1 MVEAESSLE
10 PRLAATAAESARAAT
25 TGTAGTAEADA
36 RGHLLRNIV
45 LFGRLLRVGSL
56 DVTPTQL
63 RDWVAALELVDLA
76 RKRDVKA
83 AARAVLV
90 SRRRDL
96 PWFDKAF
103 ELFWQAR
110 DPRELE
116 QLELGLMIQRRT
128 ERKKRAA
135 IRKLALRDGDDDG
148 GDRPDDRDRT
158 ARAQLYSAREALR
171 RKDFA
176 QLEGDELDEIKR
188 LMATMHWE
196 LETRRT
202 RRLRPDRHG
211 QRLDLRR
218 TLRRSL
224 TQGGE
229 MIDLV
234 HRGRKHRRRPL
245 VLLCDTSGSME
256 PYSRLLLHFIYA
268 VSHPRSADPG
278 ISRVEAFAFGTRLT
292 RLTQELT
299 ERDVDRALQAAAHRI
314 EDWGGGTRTGEALRE
329 FNFVWSRRLLGQGA
343 AVLIISDGWDRGDID
358 LLGREMERLHRSCHR
373 LIWLNPLLG
382 SPDYRPLTRGI
393 VAALPHVDDFLPV
406 HNLASLEQL
415 GELLASM

>member
-1 MVEAESSLE
+1 MPVTD
-10 PRLAATAAESARAAT
+10 AASAAAAS
-25 TGTAGTAEADA
+25 

-63 RDWVAALELVDLA
+63 RDWAAALALVDLA
-76 RKRDVKA
+76 SKRDVKA

-96 PWFDKAF
+96 PWFHRAF

-128 ERKKRAA
+128 ERTKRAA
-135 IRKLALRDGDDDG
+135 VRKLALNENDGR
-148 GDRPDDRDRT
+148 GDRADERERT
-158 ARAQLYSAREALR
+158 ARTQLYSAREALR
-171 RKDFA
+171 QKDFA
-176 QLEGDELDEIKR
+176 ELEGDELDEIRR
-188 LMATMHWE
+188 LMTAMRWR

-202 RRLRPDRHG
+202 RRLRPDRRGHH
-211 QRLDLRR
+211 LDLRR

-229 MIDLV
+229 MVDLV
-234 HRGRKHRRRPL
+234 RRGRTQRRRPL
-245 VLLCDTSGSME
+245 VLLCDISGSME
-256 PYSRLLLHFIYA
+256 PYARLLLHFIYA
-268 VSHPRSADPG
+268 VSHPRTADPG
-278 ISRVEAFAFGTRLT
+278 VSRVESFAFGTRLT
-292 RLTQELT
+292 RLTRQLA
-299 ERDVDRALQAAAHRI
+299 ERDIDRALHAAAHRI

-329 FNFVWSRRLLGQGA
+329 FNFTWSRRLLGQGA

-358 LLGREMERLHRSCHR
+358 LLGHEMERLHRSCHR

-382 SPDYRPLTRGI
+382 SPDYQPLTRGI
-393 VAALPHVDDFLPV
+393 VAALPHTDDFLPV

-415 GELLASM
+415 GDLLASM

>member
-1 MVEAESSLE
+1 MTEA
-10 PRLAATAAESARAAT
+10 AAAVT
-25 TGTAGTAEADA
+25 

-83 AARAVLV
+83 AAQAVLV

-96 PWFDKAF
+96 PWFNKAF

-128 ERKKRAA
+128 ERTKRAA
-135 IRKLALRDGDDDG
+135 IQKLALNDSDAGDERE
-148 GDRPDDRDRT
+148 GDQDRT

-171 RKDFA
+171 QKDFA
-176 QLEGDELDEIKR
+176 ELEGDELDDIKR
-188 LMATMHWE
+188 LMATMRWE

-211 QRLDLRR
+211 HRLDLRR

-229 MIDLV
+229 MVDLV

-245 VLLCDTSGSME
+245 VLLCDISGSME

-278 ISRVEAFAFGTRLT
+278 VSRVEAFAFGTRLT
-292 RLTQELT
+292 RLTQELA

-314 EDWGGGTRTGEALRE
+314 EDWGGGTRTGDALRE
-329 FNFVWSRRLLGQGA
+329 FNFTWSRRLLGQGA
-343 AVLIISDGWDRGDID
+343 AVLIISDGWDRGDIG
-358 LLGREMERLHRSCHR
+358 LLGHEMERLHRSCHR

-382 SPDYRPLTRGI
+382 SPDYQPLTRGI

-415 GELLASM
+415 GDLLAAM

>member
-1 MVEAESSLE
+1 MTSSLGAA
-10 PRLAATAAESARAAT
+10 AAT
-25 TGTAGTAEADA
+25 

-76 RKRDVKA
+76 CKRDVKA

-96 PWFDKAF
+96 PWFNKAF

-128 ERKKRAA
+128 ERTKRAA
-135 IRKLALRDGDDDG
+135 IQKLALNDSDSGDD
-148 GDRPDDRDRT
+148 RESDRDQT

-171 RKDFA
+171 QKDFA

-188 LMATMHWE
+188 LMATMHWQ

-211 QRLDLRR
+211 HRLDLRR

-229 MIDLV
+229 MVDLV

-245 VLLCDTSGSME
+245 VLLCDISGSME

-278 ISRVEAFAFGTRLT
+278 VSRVEAFAFGTRLT
-292 RLTQELT
+292 RLTQELA

-314 EDWGGGTRTGEALRE
+314 EDWGGGTRTGDALRE
-329 FNFVWSRRLLGQGA
+329 FNFTWSRRLLGQGA
-343 AVLIISDGWDRGDID
+343 AVLIISDGWDRGDIG
-358 LLGREMERLHRSCHR
+358 LLGHEMERLHRSCHR

-382 SPDYRPLTRGI
+382 SPDYQPLTRGI

-415 GELLASM
+415 GDLLATM

>member
-1 MVEAESSLE
+1 M
-10 PRLAATAAESARAAT
+10 AAAAAAP
-25 TGTAGTAEADA
+25 AS
-36 RGHLLRNIV
+36 GHLLRNIV

-63 RDWVAALELVDLA
+63 RDWVAALELVNIA
-76 RKRDVKA
+76 HKRDVKA

-116 QLELGLMIQRRT
+116 RLELGLMIQRHT
-128 ERKKRAA
+128 ERTKRAA
-135 IRKLALRDGDDDG
+135 IRKLALNEGDRDGDRSQDS
-148 GDRPDDRDRT
+148 DRT
-158 ARAQLYSAREALR
+158 ARTALYSNREALR

-176 QLEGDELDEIKR
+176 ELEGDELDEIKQ
-188 LMATMHWE
+188 LMASMHWE

-202 RRLRPDRHG
+202 RRRRPSSRGH
-211 QRLDLRR
+211 RLDLRR
-218 TLRRSL
+218 TLRRNL
-224 TQGGE
+224 AHGGE
-229 MIDLV
+229 LIDLV
-234 HRGRKHRRRPL
+234 GRDRKHRRRPL
-245 VLLCDTSGSME
+245 VLLCDISGSME

-268 VSHPRSADPG
+268 VSHPRSTDPG

-292 RLTQELT
+292 RLTHELA
-299 ERDVDRALQAAAHRI
+299 ERDVDRALQASAHRI
-314 EDWGGGTRTGEALRE
+314 EDWGGGTRTGDALRE
-329 FNFVWSRRLLGQGA
+329 FNFVWGRRLLGQGA
-343 AVLIISDGWDRGDID
+343 AVLIISDGWDRGDIA
-358 LLGREMERLHRSCHR
+358 LLGKEMERLHRSCHR

-382 SPDYRPLTRGI
+382 SPRYEPLTRGI
-393 VAALPHVDDFLPV
+393 VAALPHIDDFLPV

-415 GELLASM
+415 GDLLASM

>member
-1 MVEAESSLE
+1 VTEGV
-10 PRLAATAAESARAAT
+10 AAAAA
-25 TGTAGTAEADA
+25 A

-128 ERKKRAA
+128 ERTKRAA
-135 IRKLALRDGDDDG
+135 IQKLALNDDQGEDGSTDT
-148 GDRPDDRDRT
+148 DRT
-158 ARAQLYSAREALR
+158 ARTALYSVREALR

-202 RRLRPDRHG
+202 RRLKPSSGGH
-211 QRLDLRR
+211 RLDLRR
-218 TLRRSL
+218 TLRRNL
-224 TQGGE
+224 AHGGE
-229 MIDLV
+229 LVDLV
-234 HRGRKHRRRPL
+234 GRERKHRRRPL
-245 VLLCDTSGSME
+245 VLLCDISGSME

-292 RLTQELT
+292 RLTQELA

-314 EDWGGGTRTGEALRE
+314 EDWGGGTRTGDALRE
-329 FNFVWSRRLLGQGA
+329 FNFNWSRRLLGQGA
-343 AVLIISDGWDRGDID
+343 AVLIISDGWDRGDIA
-358 LLGREMERLHRSCHR
+358 LLGQEMERLHRSCHR

-382 SPDYRPLTRGI
+382 SPDYQPLTRGI

-415 GELLASM
+415 GELLASL

>member
-1 MVEAESSLE
+1 MTEGV
-10 PRLAATAAESARAAT
+10 AAAA
-25 TGTAGTAEADA
+25 AG

-63 RDWVAALELVDLA
+63 RDWVAALELVELA

-128 ERKKRAA
+128 ERTKRAA
-135 IRKLALRDGDDDG
+135 IQKLALNDNEGEDGSKET
-148 GDRPDDRDRT
+148 DRT
-158 ARAQLYSAREALR
+158 ERTAFYSAREALR

-188 LMATMHWE
+188 LMATMHWK

-202 RRLRPDRHG
+202 RRLKPSSGGH
-211 QRLDLRR
+211 RLDLRR
-218 TLRRSL
+218 TLRRNL
-224 TQGGE
+224 AHGGE
-229 MIDLV
+229 LIDLV
-234 HRGRKHRRRPL
+234 GRDRKHRRRPL
-245 VLLCDTSGSME
+245 VLLCDISGSME

-292 RLTQELT
+292 RLTQELA
-299 ERDVDRALQAAAHRI
+299 ERDVDRALQSAAQRI
-314 EDWGGGTRTGEALRE
+314 EDWGGGTRTGDALRE
-329 FNFVWSRRLLGQGA
+329 FNFNWSRRLLGQGA
-343 AVLIISDGWDRGDID
+343 AVLIISDGWDRGDIA
-358 LLGREMERLHRSCHR
+358 LLGQEMERMHRSCHR

-382 SPDYRPLTRGI
+382 SPDYQPLTRGI

-415 GELLASM
+415 GELLASL

>member
-1 MVEAESSLE
+1 MTEGV
-10 PRLAATAAESARAAT
+10 AAAA
-25 TGTAGTAEADA
+25 AG

-128 ERKKRAA
+128 ERTKRAA
-135 IRKLALRDGDDDG
+135 IQKLALNDNQGEDGSTDTDQTA
-148 GDRPDDRDRT
+148 RT
-158 ARAQLYSAREALR
+158 ALYSAREALR

-202 RRLRPDRHG
+202 RRLKPSSGGH
-211 QRLDLRR
+211 RLDLRR
-218 TLRRSL
+218 TLRRNL
-224 TQGGE
+224 AHGGE
-229 MIDLV
+229 LIDLV
-234 HRGRKHRRRPL
+234 GRDRKHRRRPL
-245 VLLCDTSGSME
+245 VLLCDISGSME

-278 ISRVEAFAFGTRLT
+278 VSRVEAFAFGTRLT
-292 RLTQELT
+292 RLTQELG

-314 EDWGGGTRTGEALRE
+314 EDWGGGTRTGDALRE
-329 FNFVWSRRLLGQGA
+329 FNFNWSRRLLGQGA
-343 AVLIISDGWDRGDID
+343 AVLIISDGWDRGDIA
-358 LLGREMERLHRSCHR
+358 LLGQEMERLHRSCHR

-382 SPDYRPLTRGI
+382 SPDYQPLTRGI

-415 GELLASM
+415 GDLLASL

>member
-1 MVEAESSLE
+1 MVEDEQRAGPPVASSTTE
-10 PRLAATAAESARAAT
+10 AAAAAV
-25 TGTAGTAEADA
+25 

-128 ERKKRAA
+128 ERTKRAA
-135 IRKLALRDGDDDG
+135 IQKLALNDNHGEDGSTDT
-148 GDRPDDRDRT
+148 DRT
-158 ARAQLYSAREALR
+158 ARTALYSAREALR

-202 RRLRPDRHG
+202 RRLKPSSGGH
-211 QRLDLRR
+211 RLDLRR
-218 TLRRSL
+218 TLRRNL
-224 TQGGE
+224 AHGGE
-229 MIDLV
+229 LIDLV
-234 HRGRKHRRRPL
+234 GRDRKHRRRPL
-245 VLLCDTSGSME
+245 VLLCDISGSME

-278 ISRVEAFAFGTRLT
+278 VSRVEAFAFGTRLT
-292 RLTQELT
+292 RLTQELA

-314 EDWGGGTRTGEALRE
+314 EDWGGGTRTGDALRE
-329 FNFVWSRRLLGQGA
+329 FNFNWSRRLLGQGA
-343 AVLIISDGWDRGDID
+343 AALIISDGWDRGDIA
-358 LLGREMERLHRSCHR
+358 LLGQEMERLHRSCHR

-382 SPDYRPLTRGI
+382 SPDYQPLTRGI

-415 GELLASM
+415 GELLASL

>member
-1 MVEAESSLE
+1 MTSSVG
-10 PRLAATAAESARAAT
+10 AADT
-25 TGTAGTAEADA
+25 

-128 ERKKRAA
+128 ERTKRAA
-135 IRKLALRDGDDDG
+135 IQKLALNDRDAGDDRQS
-148 GDRPDDRDRT
+148 DREHT
-158 ARAQLYSAREALR
+158 ARPRLYSAREALR
-171 RKDFA
+171 QKDFA
-176 QLEGDELDEIKR
+176 QLEGEELDEIKR
-188 LMATMHWE
+188 LMATMHWQ

-211 QRLDLRR
+211 HRLDLRR

-229 MIDLV
+229 MIDLIR
-234 HRGRKHRRRPL
+234 RGRKHRRRPL
-245 VLLCDTSGSME
+245 VLLCDVSGSME

-268 VSHPRSADPG
+268 VSHPLSADPG

-292 RLTQELT
+292 RLTQELA

-314 EDWGGGTRTGEALRE
+314 EDWGGGTRTGDALRE
-329 FNFVWSRRLLGQGA
+329 FNFTWSRRLLGQGA

-358 LLGREMERLHRSCHR
+358 LLGHEMERLHRSCHR

-382 SPDYRPLTRGI
+382 SADYQPLTRGI

-415 GELLASM
+415 GNLLFSGGGSAPGSGRPSAG

>member
-1 MVEAESSLE
+1 MSEA
-10 PRLAATAAESARAAT
+10 AAAVT
-25 TGTAGTAEADA
+25 

-83 AARAVLV
+83 AAQAVLV

-96 PWFDKAF
+96 PWFNKAF

-128 ERKKRAA
+128 ERTKRAA
-135 IRKLALRDGDDDG
+135 IQKLALNDSDAG
-148 GDRPDDRDRT
+148 GDRSDDRDRT

-171 RKDFA
+171 QKDFA
-176 QLEGDELDEIKR
+176 QLEGDELEEIKR
-188 LMATMHWE
+188 LMATMRWE

-211 QRLDLRR
+211 HRLDLRR

-229 MIDLV
+229 MVDLV

-245 VLLCDTSGSME
+245 VLLCDISGSME

-278 ISRVEAFAFGTRLT
+278 VSRVEAFAFGTRLT
-292 RLTQELT
+292 RLTQELA

-314 EDWGGGTRTGEALRE
+314 EDWGGGTRTGDALRE
-329 FNFVWSRRLLGQGA
+329 FNFTWSRRLLGQGA
-343 AVLIISDGWDRGDID
+343 AVLIISDGWDRGDIG
-358 LLGREMERLHRSCHR
+358 LLGHEMERLHRSCHR

-382 SPDYRPLTRGI
+382 SPDYEPLTRGI

-415 GELLASM
+415 GDLLAAM

>member
-1 MVEAESSLE
+1 MTEGV
-10 PRLAATAAESARAAT
+10 AAAA
-25 TGTAGTAEADA
+25 AG

-128 ERKKRAA
+128 ERTKRAA
-135 IRKLALRDGDDDG
+135 IQKLALNDNEGEDGSKET
-148 GDRPDDRDRT
+148 DRT
-158 ARAQLYSAREALR
+158 ARTALYSAREALR

-176 QLEGDELDEIKR
+176 QLEGDELDEIKQ
-188 LMATMHWE
+188 LMASMRWE

-202 RRLRPDRHG
+202 RRLKPSSGGH
-211 QRLDLRR
+211 RLDLRR
-218 TLRRSL
+218 TLRRNL
-224 TQGGE
+224 AHGGE
-229 MIDLV
+229 LIDLV
-234 HRGRKHRRRPL
+234 GRDRKHRRRPL
-245 VLLCDTSGSME
+245 VLLCDISGSME

-292 RLTQELT
+292 RLTQELA
-299 ERDVDRALQAAAHRI
+299 ERDVDRALQSAAHRI
-314 EDWGGGTRTGEALRE
+314 EDWGGGTRTGDALRE
-329 FNFVWSRRLLGQGA
+329 FNFNWSRRLLGHGA
-343 AVLIISDGWDRGDID
+343 AVLIISDGWDRGDIA
-358 LLGREMERLHRSCHR
+358 LLGQEMERLHRSCHR

-382 SPDYRPLTRGI
+382 SPDYQPLTRGI

-415 GELLASM
+415 GDLLASL

>member
-1 MVEAESSLE
+1 MADDRPAE
-10 PRLAATAAESARAAT
+10 LALTGASTGGAA
-25 TGTAGTAEADA
+25 AGTAT

-45 LFGRLLRVGSL
+45 LFGRLLRAGSL

-63 RDWVAALELVDLA
+63 RDWVAALKLVDLA

-116 QLELGLMIQRRT
+116 RLELGLLVQRRT
-128 ERKKRAA
+128 ERTRRAA
-135 IRKLALRDGDDDG
+135 IRKLALQDNEGDGD
-148 GDRPDDRDRT
+148 RSRQADRT
-158 ARAQLYSAREALR
+158 ARTALYSAREALR

-176 QLEGDELDEIKR
+176 QLDGDELDEIRR

-202 RRLRPDRHG
+202 RRLKASSGGR
-211 QRLDLRR
+211 RLDLRR
-218 TLRRSL
+218 TLRRNL
-224 TQGGE
+224 AHGGE
-229 MIDLV
+229 LIDLV
-234 HRGRKHRRRPL
+234 GRDRRRRRRPL
-245 VLLCDTSGSME
+245 VLLCDISGSME

-292 RLTQELT
+292 RLTRELA

-314 EDWGGGTRTGEALRE
+314 ADWGGGTRTGDALRE
-329 FNFVWSRRLLGQGA
+329 FNFTWSRRLLGQGA

-358 LLGREMERLHRSCHR
+358 LLGKEMERLHRSCHR

-382 SPDYRPLTRGI
+382 SPGYQPLTRGI
-393 VAALPHVDDFLPV
+393 QAALPHVDDFLPV

-415 GELLASM
+415 GELLAAL

>member
-1 MVEAESSLE
+1 MTEA
-10 PRLAATAAESARAAT
+10 AAET
-25 TGTAGTAEADA
+25 A

-110 DPRELE
+110 DPRQLE

-128 ERKKRAA
+128 ERTKRAA
-135 IRKLALRDGDDDG
+135 IRKLALNDNEGDGSKET
-148 GDRPDDRDRT
+148 DRT
-158 ARAQLYSAREALR
+158 AQTALYSAREALR

-176 QLEGDELDEIKR
+176 QLEGDELDEIKQ
-188 LMATMHWE
+188 LMTSMRWE

-202 RRLRPDRHG
+202 RRLKPSSGGH
-211 QRLDLRR
+211 RLDLRR
-218 TLRRSL
+218 TLRRNL
-224 TQGGE
+224 AHGGE
-229 MIDLV
+229 LIDLV
-234 HRGRKHRRRPL
+234 GRERRHRRRPL

-292 RLTQELT
+292 RLTRELAA
-299 ERDVDRALQAAAHRI
+299 RDVDRALQAAAHRI
-314 EDWGGGTRTGEALRE
+314 EDWGGGTRTGDALRE
-329 FNFVWSRRLLGQGA
+329 FNFNWSRRLLGQGA
-343 AVLIISDGWDRGDID
+343 AVLIISDGWDRGDIA
-358 LLGREMERLHRSCHR
+358 LLGQEMERLHRSCHR

-382 SPDYRPLTRGI
+382 SPNYQPLTRGI
-393 VAALPHVDDFLPV
+393 VAALPHIDDFLPV

-415 GELLASM
+415 GDLLAAL

>member
-1 MVEAESSLE
+1 MSSSAGAA
-10 PRLAATAAESARAAT
+10 AAT
-25 TGTAGTAEADA
+25 

-63 RDWVAALELVDLA
+63 RDWVAALELVNLA
-76 RKRDVKA
+76 HKRDVKA
-83 AARAVLV
+83 AAQAVLV

-96 PWFDKAF
+96 PWFNKAF

-128 ERKKRAA
+128 ERTKRAA
-135 IRKLALRDGDDDG
+135 IQKLALNETDRGDE
-148 GDRPDDRDRT
+148 REDDRDRT

-171 RKDFA
+171 QKDFA
-176 QLEGDELDEIKR
+176 DLEGDELDDIKR
-188 LMATMHWE
+188 LMATMRWE
-196 LETRRT
+196 FETRRT

-211 QRLDLRR
+211 HRLDLRR

-229 MIDLV
+229 MVDLV

-245 VLLCDTSGSME
+245 VLLCDISGSME

-278 ISRVEAFAFGTRLT
+278 VSRVEAFAFGTRLT
-292 RLTQELT
+292 RLTQELA

-314 EDWGGGTRTGEALRE
+314 EDWGGGTRTGDALRE
-329 FNFVWSRRLLGQGA
+329 FNFTWSRRLLGQGA
-343 AVLIISDGWDRGDID
+343 AVLIISDGWDRGDIG
-358 LLGREMERLHRSCHR
+358 LLGHEMERLQRSCHR

-382 SPDYRPLTRGI
+382 SPDYQPLTRGI

-415 GELLASM
+415 GDLLAAM

>member
-1 MVEAESSLE
+1 MTEGV
-10 PRLAATAAESARAAT
+10 AAAA
-25 TGTAGTAEADA
+25 AG

-128 ERKKRAA
+128 ERTKRAA
-135 IRKLALRDGDDDG
+135 IQKLALNDNQGEDGSTDTDQTA
-148 GDRPDDRDRT
+148 RT
-158 ARAQLYSAREALR
+158 ALYSAREALR

-202 RRLRPDRHG
+202 RRLKPSSGGH
-211 QRLDLRR
+211 RLDLRR
-218 TLRRSL
+218 TLRRNL
-224 TQGGE
+224 AHGGE
-229 MIDLV
+229 LIDLV
-234 HRGRKHRRRPL
+234 GRDRKHRRRPL
-245 VLLCDTSGSME
+245 VLLCDISGSME

-292 RLTQELT
+292 RLTQELG

-314 EDWGGGTRTGEALRE
+314 EDWGGGTRTGDALRE
-329 FNFVWSRRLLGQGA
+329 FNFNWSRRLLGQGA
-343 AVLIISDGWDRGDID
+343 AVLIISDGWDRGDIA
-358 LLGREMERLHRSCHR
+358 LLGQEMERLHRSCHR

-382 SPDYRPLTRGI
+382 SPDYQPLTRGI

-415 GELLASM
+415 GELLASL

>member
-1 MVEAESSLE
+1 VTSSAGAA
-10 PRLAATAAESARAAT
+10 AAT
-25 TGTAGTAEADA
+25 

-63 RDWVAALELVDLA
+63 RDWVAALELVDIV

-96 PWFDKAF
+96 PWFNKAF

-128 ERKKRAA
+128 ERTKRAA
-135 IRKLALRDGDDDG
+135 IQKLALNDDDDGDD
-148 GDRPDDRDRT
+148 RSDDRERT
-158 ARAQLYSAREALR
+158 APAQLYSAREALR
-171 RKDFA
+171 QKDFA
-176 QLEGDELDEIKR
+176 ELEGDELDDIKR

-202 RRLRPDRHG
+202 RRLRPSSGGH
-211 QRLDLRR
+211 RLDLRR
-218 TLRRSL
+218 TLRRNL
-224 TQGGE
+224 AHGGE
-229 MIDLV
+229 LIDLV
-234 HRGRKHRRRPL
+234 GRDRKHRRRPL
-245 VLLCDTSGSME
+245 VLLCDISGSME

-278 ISRVEAFAFGTRLT
+278 VSRVEAFAFGTRLT
-292 RLTQELT
+292 RLTQELA
-299 ERDVDRALQAAAHRI
+299 ERDVDRALQAAAQRI
-314 EDWGGGTRTGEALRE
+314 EDWGGGTRTGDALRE
-329 FNFVWSRRLLGQGA
+329 FNFTWSRRLLGQGA
-343 AVLIISDGWDRGDID
+343 AVLIISDGWDRGDIG
-358 LLGREMERLHRSCHR
+358 LLGHEMERLHRSCHR

-382 SPDYRPLTRGI
+382 SPDYQPLTRGI

-415 GELLASM
+415 GDLLAAL

>member
-1 MVEAESSLE
+1 MTTTASSVSRESSTGS
-10 PRLAATAAESARAAT
+10 AAA
-25 TGTAGTAEADA
+25 A
-36 RGHLLRNIV
+36 RGHLLRNIG

-76 RKRDVKA
+76 RKSDVKA

-128 ERKKRAA
+128 ERTKRAA
-135 IRKLALRDGDDDG
+135 IQKLALNDSDAGDD
-148 GDRPDDRDRT
+148 RADDRDRT

-171 RKDFA
+171 QKDFA
-176 QLEGDELDEIKR
+176 QLEGEELDEIKR
-188 LMATMHWE
+188 LMATMRWR

-211 QRLDLRR
+211 HRLDLRR

-229 MIDLV
+229 MVDLV

-245 VLLCDTSGSME
+245 VLLCDISGSME

-278 ISRVEAFAFGTRLT
+278 VSRVEAFAFGTRLT
-292 RLTQELT
+292 RLTQELA

-314 EDWGGGTRTGEALRE
+314 EDWGGGTRTGDALRA
-329 FNFVWSRRLLGQGA
+329 FNFTWSRRLLGQGA
-343 AVLIISDGWDRGDID
+343 AVLIISDGWDRGDTD
-358 LLGREMERLHRSCHR
+358 LLGKEMERLHRSCHR

-382 SPDYRPLTRGI
+382 SPDYQPLTRGI

-415 GELLASM
+415 GDLLASL

>member
-1 MVEAESSLE
+1 MRPHQEAVPRRSESPVPVSG
-10 PRLAATAAESARAAT
+10 AAPSTH
-25 TGTAGTAEADA
+25 GC
-36 RGHLLRNIV
+36 LLRNVV

-63 RDWVAALELVDLA
+63 RDWVAALDLVDLA

-103 ELFWQAR
+103 ELFWRAR

-116 QLELGLMIQRRT
+116 RLELGLMIQRRT
-128 ERKKRAA
+128 ERTKRAA
-135 IRKLALRDGDDDG
+135 IRKLALDDG
-148 GDRPDDRDRT
+148 NARDDRSDDRDRSGG
-158 ARAQLYSAREALR
+158 AQLHSAREALR
-171 RKDFA
+171 QKDFA
-176 QLEGDELDEIKR
+176 QLEGEELDEIKR
-188 LMATMHWE
+188 LMATMHWR

-202 RRLRPDRHG
+202 RRLRPDRRG
-211 QRLDLRR
+211 RRLDLRG

-229 MIDLV
+229 FVDLV
-234 HRGRKHRRRPL
+234 HRGRKRRRRPL

-256 PYSRLLLHFIYA
+256 PYSRLLLHFVYA

-292 RLTQELT
+292 RLTRELA
-299 ERDVDRALQAAAHRI
+299 ERDVDRALQAAAYRI
-314 EDWGGGTRTGEALRE
+314 EDWGGGTRTGDALRE
-329 FNFVWSRRLLGQGA
+329 FNFSWSRRLLGQGA

-358 LLGREMERLHRSCHR
+358 LLGHEMARLRRSCHR

-382 SPDYRPLTRGI
+382 SPDYQPLTRGI

-415 GELLASM
+415 GDSLAAI

>member
-1 MVEAESSLE
+1 MTE
-10 PRLAATAAESARAAT
+10 TAAAAV
-25 TGTAGTAEADA
+25 

-116 QLELGLMIQRRT
+116 QLELGLMIQRHT
-128 ERKKRAA
+128 ERTKRAA
-135 IRKLALRDGDDDG
+135 IQKLALNDNEGEDGSKDT
-148 GDRPDDRDRT
+148 DRT
-158 ARAQLYSAREALR
+158 ARTALYSAREALR

-202 RRLRPDRHG
+202 RRLKPSSGGH
-211 QRLDLRR
+211 RLDLRR
-218 TLRRSL
+218 TLRRNL
-224 TQGGE
+224 AHGGE
-229 MIDLV
+229 LIDLV
-234 HRGRKHRRRPL
+234 GRDRKHRRRPL
-245 VLLCDTSGSME
+245 VLLCDISGSME

-292 RLTQELT
+292 RLTQELA

-314 EDWGGGTRTGEALRE
+314 EDWGGGTRTGDALRE
-329 FNFVWSRRLLGQGA
+329 FNFNWSRRLLGQGA
-343 AVLIISDGWDRGDID
+343 AVLIISDGWDRGDIA
-358 LLGREMERLHRSCHR
+358 LLGKEMERLHRSCHR

-382 SPDYRPLTRGI
+382 SPDYQPLTRGI

-415 GELLASM
+415 GELLASL

>member
-1 MVEAESSLE
+1 MTE
-10 PRLAATAAESARAAT
+10 AATAAT
-25 TGTAGTAEADA
+25 

-83 AARAVLV
+83 AAQAVLV

-96 PWFDKAF
+96 PWFNKAF

-128 ERKKRAA
+128 ERTKRAA
-135 IRKLALRDGDDDG
+135 IQKLALNDSDSGDD
-148 GDRPDDRDRT
+148 RSDDRDRT

-171 RKDFA
+171 QKDFA
-176 QLEGDELDEIKR
+176 QLEGDELDDIKR
-188 LMATMHWE
+188 LMATMRWE

-211 QRLDLRR
+211 HRLDLRR

-229 MIDLV
+229 MVDLV

-245 VLLCDTSGSME
+245 VLLCDISGSME

-278 ISRVEAFAFGTRLT
+278 VSRVEAFAFGTRLT
-292 RLTQELT
+292 RLTQELA

-314 EDWGGGTRTGEALRE
+314 EDWGGGTRTGDALHE
-329 FNFVWSRRLLGQGA
+329 FNFTWSRRLLGQGA
-343 AVLIISDGWDRGDID
+343 AVLIISDGWDRGDIG
-358 LLGREMERLHRSCHR
+358 LLGHEMERLHRSCHR

-382 SPDYRPLTRGI
+382 SPDYQPLTRGI

-415 GELLASM
+415 GDLLAAM

>member
-1 MVEAESSLE
+1 M
-10 PRLAATAAESARAAT
+10 
-25 TGTAGTAEADA
+25 AEAAAAPA

-63 RDWVAALELVDLA
+63 RDWVAALELVDIA

-116 QLELGLMIQRRT
+116 RLELGLMIQRHT
-128 ERKKRAA
+128 ERTKRAA
-135 IRKLALRDGDDDG
+135 IQKLALNEGDRDGDRSQDS
-148 GDRPDDRDRT
+148 DRT
-158 ARAQLYSAREALR
+158 ARTALYSAREALR

-176 QLEGDELDEIKR
+176 QLEGDELDEIKQ
-188 LMATMHWE
+188 LMASMHWE

-202 RRLRPDRHG
+202 RRRRPSSRGH
-211 QRLDLRR
+211 RLDLRR
-218 TLRRSL
+218 TLRRNL
-224 TQGGE
+224 AHGGE
-229 MIDLV
+229 LIDLV
-234 HRGRKHRRRPL
+234 GRDRKHRRRPL
-245 VLLCDTSGSME
+245 VLLCDISGSME

-268 VSHPRSADPG
+268 VSHPRSTDPG

-292 RLTQELT
+292 RLTHELA
-299 ERDVDRALQAAAHRI
+299 ERDIDRALQASAHRI
-314 EDWGGGTRTGEALRE
+314 EDWGGGTRTGDALRE
-329 FNFVWSRRLLGQGA
+329 FNFVWGRRLLGQGA
-343 AVLIISDGWDRGDID
+343 AVLIISDGWDRGDIA
-358 LLGREMERLHRSCHR
+358 LLGKEMERLHRSCHR

-382 SPDYRPLTRGI
+382 APSYEPLTRGI
-393 VAALPHVDDFLPV
+393 VAALPHIDDFLPV

-415 GELLASM
+415 GDLLASL

>member
-1 MVEAESSLE
+1 MTEG
-10 PRLAATAAESARAAT
+10 ATAAAA
-25 TGTAGTAEADA
+25 A

-128 ERKKRAA
+128 ERTKRAA
-135 IRKLALRDGDDDG
+135 IQKLALNDSDAGDERQS
-148 GDRPDDRDRT
+148 DRERT

-171 RKDFA
+171 QKDFA

-188 LMATMHWE
+188 LMATMHWQ

-211 QRLDLRR
+211 HRLDLRR

-234 HRGRKHRRRPL
+234 KRGRKRRRRPL
-245 VLLCDTSGSME
+245 VLLCDISGSME

-292 RLTQELT
+292 RLTQELA
-299 ERDVDRALQAAAHRI
+299 ERDVDRALQAAAQRI
-314 EDWGGGTRTGEALRE
+314 EDWGGGTRTGDALRE
-329 FNFVWSRRLLGQGA
+329 FNFTWSRRLLGQGA

-358 LLGREMERLHRSCHR
+358 LLGHEMERLHRSCHR

-382 SPDYRPLTRGI
+382 SADYQPLTRGI

-415 GELLASM
+415 GDLLFSGGGSARGSGRPSAG

>member
-1 MVEAESSLE
+1 MSEAAA
-10 PRLAATAAESARAAT
+10 AAT
-25 TGTAGTAEADA
+25 

-63 RDWVAALELVDLA
+63 RDWVAALELVNLA
-76 RKRDVKA
+76 HKRDVKA
-83 AARAVLV
+83 AAQAVLV

-96 PWFDKAF
+96 PWFNKAF

-128 ERKKRAA
+128 ERTKRAA
-135 IRKLALRDGDDDG
+135 IQKLALNDSDGDDERE
-148 GDRPDDRDRT
+148 GDQDRT

-171 RKDFA
+171 KKDFA
-176 QLEGDELDEIKR
+176 ELEGDELDDIKR
-188 LMATMHWE
+188 LMATMRWE

-211 QRLDLRR
+211 HRLDLRR

-229 MIDLV
+229 MVDLV

-245 VLLCDTSGSME
+245 VLLCDISGSME

-278 ISRVEAFAFGTRLT
+278 VSRVEAFAFGTRLT
-292 RLTQELT
+292 RLTQELA

-314 EDWGGGTRTGEALRE
+314 EDWGGGTRTGDALHE
-329 FNFVWSRRLLGQGA
+329 FNFTWSRRLLGQGA
-343 AVLIISDGWDRGDID
+343 AVLIISDGWDRGDIG
-358 LLGREMERLHRSCHR
+358 LLGKEMERLQRSCHR

-382 SPDYRPLTRGI
+382 SPDYQPLTRGI

-415 GELLASM
+415 GDLLAAM

>member
-1 MVEAESSLE
+1 MAEA
-10 PRLAATAAESARAAT
+10 AAT
-25 TGTAGTAEADA
+25 

-128 ERKKRAA
+128 ERTKRAA
-135 IRKLALRDGDDDG
+135 IQKLALSDNDGESK
-148 GDRPDDRDRT
+148 RPDDQDRT
-158 ARAQLYSAREALR
+158 ARTQFYSAREALR
-171 RKDFA
+171 SKDFA
-176 QLEGDELDEIKR
+176 ELEGDELDDIKR

-202 RRLRPDRHG
+202 RRLRPSRGGH
-211 QRLDLRR
+211 RLDLRR
-218 TLRRSL
+218 TLRRNL
-224 TQGGE
+224 AHGGE
-229 MIDLV
+229 LIDLV
-234 HRGRKHRRRPL
+234 GRDRKHRRRPL
-245 VLLCDTSGSME
+245 VVICDISGSME

-278 ISRVEAFAFGTRLT
+278 VSRVEAFAFGTRLT
-292 RLTQELT
+292 RLTHELT
-299 ERDVDRALQAAAHRI
+299 ERDVDRALQAAAQRI
-314 EDWGGGTRTGEALRE
+314 EDWGGGTRTGESLRE
-329 FNFVWSRRLLGQGA
+329 FNFVWGRRLLGQGA
-343 AVLIISDGWDRGDID
+343 AVLIISDGWDRGDVD
-358 LLGREMERLHRSCHR
+358 LLGKEMERLHRSCHR

-382 SPDYRPLTRGI
+382 SPDYQPLTRGI
-393 VAALPHVDDFLPV
+393 VAALPHIDDFLPV

-415 GELLASM
+415 GDLLAAL

>member
-1 MVEAESSLE
+1 MTTTASSVSRESSTGS
-10 PRLAATAAESARAAT
+10 AAA
-25 TGTAGTAEADA
+25 A

-76 RKRDVKA
+76 RKSDVKA

-128 ERKKRAA
+128 ERTKRAA
-135 IRKLALRDGDDDG
+135 I
-148 GDRPDDRDRT
+148 
-158 ARAQLYSAREALR
+158 QLYSAREALR
-171 RKDFA
+171 QKDFA
-176 QLEGDELDEIKR
+176 QLEGEELDEIKR
-188 LMATMHWE
+188 LMATMRWR

-211 QRLDLRR
+211 HRLDLRR

-229 MIDLV
+229 MVDLV

-245 VLLCDTSGSME
+245 VLLCDISGSME

-278 ISRVEAFAFGTRLT
+278 VSRVEAFAFGTRLT
-292 RLTQELT
+292 RLTQELA

-314 EDWGGGTRTGEALRE
+314 EDWGGGTRTGDALRE
-329 FNFVWSRRLLGQGA
+329 FNFTWSRRLLGQGA
-343 AVLIISDGWDRGDID
+343 AVLIISDGWDRGDTD
-358 LLGREMERLHRSCHR
+358 LLGKEMERLHRSCHR

-382 SPDYRPLTRGI
+382 SPDYQPLTRGI

-415 GELLASM
+415 GDLLASL

>member
-1 MVEAESSLE
+1 MTEA
-10 PRLAATAAESARAAT
+10 AAAP
-25 TGTAGTAEADA
+25 A

-128 ERKKRAA
+128 ERTKRAA
-135 IRKLALRDGDDDG
+135 IQKLALNDNQGEDGSTDT
-148 GDRPDDRDRT
+148 DRT
-158 ARAQLYSAREALR
+158 ARTALYSAREALR

-202 RRLRPDRHG
+202 RRLKPSSGGH
-211 QRLDLRR
+211 RLDLRR
-218 TLRRSL
+218 TLRRNL
-224 TQGGE
+224 AHGGE
-229 MIDLV
+229 LVDLV
-234 HRGRKHRRRPL
+234 GRDRKHRRRPL
-245 VLLCDTSGSME
+245 VLLCDISGSME

-292 RLTQELT
+292 RLTQELA

-314 EDWGGGTRTGEALRE
+314 EDWGGGTRTGDALRE
-329 FNFVWSRRLLGQGA
+329 FNFNWSRRLLGQGA
-343 AVLIISDGWDRGDID
+343 AVLIISDGWDRGDIA
-358 LLGREMERLHRSCHR
+358 LLGQEMERLHRSCHR

-382 SPDYRPLTRGI
+382 SPDYQPLTRGI

-415 GELLASM
+415 GELLASL

>member
-1 MVEAESSLE
+1 MTE
-10 PRLAATAAESARAAT
+10 TAAAAV
-25 TGTAGTAEADA
+25 

-128 ERKKRAA
+128 ERTKRAA
-135 IRKLALRDGDDDG
+135 IQKLALNDNHGEDGSTDT
-148 GDRPDDRDRT
+148 DRT
-158 ARAQLYSAREALR
+158 ARTALYSAREALR

-202 RRLRPDRHG
+202 RRLKPSSGGH
-211 QRLDLRR
+211 RLDLRR
-218 TLRRSL
+218 TLRRNL
-224 TQGGE
+224 AHGGE
-229 MIDLV
+229 LVDLV
-234 HRGRKHRRRPL
+234 GRDRKHRRRPL
-245 VLLCDTSGSME
+245 VLLCDISGSME

-292 RLTQELT
+292 RLTQELA

-314 EDWGGGTRTGEALRE
+314 EDWGGGTRTGDALRE
-329 FNFVWSRRLLGQGA
+329 FNFNWSRRLLGQGA
-343 AVLIISDGWDRGDID
+343 AVLIISDGWDRGDIA
-358 LLGREMERLHRSCHR
+358 LLGQEMERLHRSCHR

-382 SPDYRPLTRGI
+382 SPDYQPLTRGI

-415 GELLASM
+415 GELLASL

>member
-1 MVEAESSLE
+1 MPTVTEAEA
-10 PRLAATAAESARAAT
+10 PAH
-25 TGTAGTAEADA
+25 
-36 RGHLLRNIV
+36 GHLLRNIV

-63 RDWVAALELVDLA
+63 RDWVAALELVDIA

-116 QLELGLMIQRRT
+116 QLELGLMIQRHT
-128 ERKKRAA
+128 ERTKRAA
-135 IRKLALRDGDDDG
+135 IQKLALNDGD
-148 GDRPDDRDRT
+148 GDRSEDRDRT
-158 ARAQLYSAREALR
+158 AHTATYSDREALR

-176 QLEGDELDEIKR
+176 ELEGDELDEIKR
-188 LMATMHWE
+188 LMATMHWQ

-202 RRLRPDRHG
+202 RRLKPASRGH
-211 QRLDLRR
+211 RLDLRR
-218 TLRRSL
+218 TLRRNMAH
-224 TQGGE
+224 GGE
-229 MIDLV
+229 MVHLV
-234 HRGRKHRRRPL
+234 GRHRKHRRRPL
-245 VLLCDTSGSME
+245 VLLCDVSGSME

-268 VSHPRSADPG
+268 VSHVRPADSG
-278 ISRVEAFAFGTRLT
+278 VSRVEAFAFGTRLT
-292 RLTQELT
+292 RLTHELA
-299 ERDVDRALQAAAHRI
+299 ERDVDRALQSAAQRI

-329 FNFVWSRRLLGQGA
+329 FNFVWGRRLLGQGA

-358 LLGREMERLHRSCHR
+358 LLGKEMERLHRSCHR

-382 SPDYRPLTRGI
+382 SPRYEPLTRGI
-393 VAALPHVDDFLPV
+393 QAALPHIDDFLPV

-415 GELLASM
+415 GDLLASM